1 MEKQNQENN
10 DIFAGTVKEHRLK
23 AIPIKHT
30 IFQINK
36 IQEKTF
42 LTLGGNTVF

>member
-30 IFQINK
+30 NHC
-36 IQEKTF
+36 
-42 LTLGGNTVF
+42 LNSLS